1 MRTEMHQKGRF
12 YRLSTGRWERGS
24 GRRDKC
30 ATGPGSNEVI
40 EADEETLPNAEEDWE
55 NPEQIEVPKNMESDL
70 PFTMQTKQSDRTRP
84 EKKYNPYGDN
94 FAVDRIDLKK
104 AVEELL
110 GLEEIPVSQDVDIVD
125 DQDKE

>member
-1 MRTEMHQKGRF
+1 
-12 YRLSTGRWERGS
+12 
-24 GRRDKC
+24 
-30 ATGPGSNEVI
+30 
-40 EADEETLPNAEEDWE
+40 
-55 NPEQIEVPKNMESDL
+55 MESDL